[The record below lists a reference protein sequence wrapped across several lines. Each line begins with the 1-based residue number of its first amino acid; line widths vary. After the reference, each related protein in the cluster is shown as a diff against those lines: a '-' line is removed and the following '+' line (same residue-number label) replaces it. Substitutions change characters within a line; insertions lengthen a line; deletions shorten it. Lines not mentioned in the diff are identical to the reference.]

1 MKKGQEPK
9 VIFCYIESSR
19 PAWAMCLEIQV
30 QKQNNNK
37 TKKKLE
43 FFNLI
48 GGKLFLDFVTFLLTM
63 DYTCKY
69 METIID

>member
-19 PAWAMCLEIQV
+19 PAWATCLEIQV
-30 QKQNNNK
+30 QKQKQKKNK
-37 TKKKLE
+37 TTG

-69 METIID
+69 IETIID